1 MAMSQAY
8 QQQQRA
14 QGNKQSYKSP
24 GGASDDYSLSVS
36 EMNASLYNSSN
47 RGAGIMHV
55 NQAANTLMQG
65 SSHKEFNMAPKFQY

>member
-1 MAMSQAY
+1 MASNTAVGDYNNQLTMSQAY
-8 QQQQRA
+8 QQQRT

-47 RGAGIMHV
+47 RGAGIMNV
-55 NQAANTLMQG
+55 NNINQAANTLM
-65 SSHKEFNMAPKFQY
+65 